1 MIGLL
6 QLGTWSG
13 RVAFA
18 CCIHFRLAWASQTFF
33 WLPYPIEWSSA
44 FLPFDFDESRP
55 MGVDEYHIRSL
66 KIRWRSGRATLITI
80 HSLQF
85 QIFRS
90 EINQNFETEMF
101 IFVVEF
107 SGFSNPVSG
116 PSTRVVTW
124 VFRSGTLSNFVNYF
138 TFVIWIIS
146 VSSLLM
152 IYFNQY
158 EINQWVLFTII
169 LC

>member
-18 CCIHFRLAWASQTFF
+18 CCIHFRLAWASQTIF
-33 WLPYPIEWSSA
+33 WLPFPIEWSSA
-44 FLPFDFDESRP
+44 FLPFYFDESRP

-90 EINQNFETEMF
+90 ENFETEMF

-124 VFRSGTLSNFVNYF
+124 VFRSGTFSNFVNCF
-138 TFVIWIIS
+138 IFVILS
-146 VSSLLM
+146 LYSLLM
-152 IYFNQY
+152 IYFNEY
-158 EINQWVLFTII
+158 EINQCVLFTII

>member
-18 CCIHFRLAWASQTFF
+18 CCIHFRLAWASQTIF
-33 WLPYPIEWSSA
+33 WLPFPIEWSSA
-44 FLPFDFDESRP
+44 FLPFYFDESRP

-90 EINQNFETEMF
+90 ENFETEMF

-116 PSTRVVTW
+116 PSTRV
-124 VFRSGTLSNFVNYF
+124 
-138 TFVIWIIS
+138 S
-146 VSSLLM
+146 VSWPESLEVEHFRILW
-152 IYFNQY
+152 ITLYLWYELFRYYLYFWY
-158 EINQWVLFTII
+158 ISINMKLINEFCLQ
-169 LC
+169 